1 MEIKGKKSYKFKN
14 FYERRKAFP
23 HYCKTNTVTYSLYTP
38 ILCSFCNFFWGGG
51 GPQILENI
59 FFIHGTL

>member
-23 HYCKTNTVTYSLYTP
+23 HNCKTNTVTCSLYTP
-38 ILCSFCNFFWGGG
+38 ILCSFCNFFLGGG
-51 GPQILENI
+51 GDTKIWKLH
-59 FFIHGTL
+59 F